1 MGLTVTDWEPA
12 NDIEQAMF
20 DAASENDR
28 QGYFQLF
35 AVADL
40 FLPQMTGGGAGPQ
53 QFVTFSMLDQTF
65 LPVFTSWQAL
75 ASQFRGAVDG
85 YTITNY
91 AELSRKWPHPDWR
104 LAINPGT
111 PLDAY
116 LTVESVA
123 DAAVGDVEVP
133 TLTEVAQAAQED
145 EEIEQ
150 RLRERQAAG
159 NYSDD
164 PAEALSAAAEAA
176 DAYGYIEQLLEALVL
191 VPTNRPVEAEAILE
205 PGFPWHPA
213 AEGKVIEVFT
223 TREAFARVH
232 ADTVPA
238 VEVAMPFVL
247 AMWPEGFGLS
257 VNPGGDDGI
266 ELPPE
271 QVILLLAFS
280 SEE

>member
-1 MGLTVTDWEPA
+1 MGQVVTDWEPA

-40 FLPQMTGGGAGPQ
+40 FLPQMTGDGTGPQ
-53 QFVTFSMLDQTF
+53 RFVTFSMLDETF

-75 ASQFRGAVDG
+75 ATQFRGAVDG

-91 AELSRKWPHPDWR
+91 AELSRKWPDPEWR

-116 LTVESVA
+116 LNVGGVA

-150 RLRERQAAG
+150 RLRERHAAG
-159 NYSDD
+159 DYPDD
-164 PAEALSAAAEAA
+164 PAEALTAAAEAR
-176 DAYGYIEQLLEALVL
+176 DAYGYIDQLLEALVL
-191 VPTNRPVEAEAILE
+191 VPTNRLVEADAILE
-205 PGFPWHPA
+205 PGFPWRPA
-213 AEGKVIEVFT
+213 AQGKVIELFT

-247 AMWPEGFGLS
+247 AMWPEGYGLS

-271 QVILLLAFS
+271 QVILLLTFS
-280 SEE
+280 SEG

>member
-1 MGLTVTDWEPA
+1 MTQWEPA
-12 NDIEQAMF
+12 NDVEQAML
-20 DAASENDR
+20 DAARADDR
-28 QGYFQLF
+28 QGFFQLV

-40 FLPQMTGGGAGPQ
+40 FLPQQTGDPRGRQ
-53 QFVTFSMLDQTF
+53 RFVTFGMLGQTF

-75 ASQFRGAVDG
+75 AAQFRGAVDG

-91 AELSRKWPHPDWR
+91 AELSRKWPNPAWR

-116 LTVESVA
+116 LTVQSVA

-133 TLTEVAQAAQED
+133 TLPEMARAAQED
-145 EEIEQ
+145 EAIER

-159 NYSDD
+159 DYPDD
-164 PAEALSAAAEAA
+164 PAEALAAAAEAA
-176 DAYGYIEQLLEALVL
+176 DAYGYVDRLLDAMVL
-191 VPTNRPVEAEAILE
+191 VPTSRPVEADAILE
-205 PGFPWHPA
+205 AGFPWRPSADGA
-213 AEGKVIEVFT
+213 AIEVFT

-238 VEVAMPFVL
+238 VEVAMPFAL
-247 AMWPEGFGLS
+247 AMWPEGYGLS

-266 ELPPE
+266 DLPPE
-271 QVILLLAFS
+271 QVILLLLAVS